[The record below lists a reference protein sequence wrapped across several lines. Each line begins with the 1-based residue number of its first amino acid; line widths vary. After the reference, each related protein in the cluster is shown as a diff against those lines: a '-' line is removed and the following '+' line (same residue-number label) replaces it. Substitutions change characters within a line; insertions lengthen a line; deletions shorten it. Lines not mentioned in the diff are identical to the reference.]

1 MNGFC
6 VTLMA
11 LPSRLNALKDFNDT
25 ISLLK
30 ASKSLQRPQKPY
42 QLSFL
47 RPATHSRHRHGTR
60 LRSLCT
66 LTVAILSQT
75 PTSEPSRGP
84 GPSPSGPFLLA
95 ATKPRV
101 HVVEGDI

>member
-1 MNGFC
+1 MSGFC

-11 LPSRLNALKDFNDT
+11 LPSRLNALKDFNGT

-47 RPATHSRHRHGTR
+47 RPATHSRHTPFTYSGMPVGLPGDRCPDH
-60 LRSLCT
+60 
-66 LTVAILSQT
+66 LTGQQLGPVTTKGNLARTIL
-75 PTSEPSRGP
+75 
-84 GPSPSGPFLLA
+84 
-95 ATKPRV
+95 
-101 HVVEGDI
+101 

>member
-1 MNGFC
+1 MSGLC

-11 LPSRLNALKDFNDT
+11 LPSRLNALKDFNGI

-47 RPATHSRHRHGTR
+47 RPATHSRHTPSTPSTHSGIP
-60 LRSLCT
+60 RSSRVT
-66 LTVAILSQT
+66 IYTIPFHENQRFAV
-75 PTSEPSRGP
+75 PTSKR
-84 GPSPSGPFLLA
+84 A
-95 ATKPRV
+95 V
-101 HVVEGDI
+101 